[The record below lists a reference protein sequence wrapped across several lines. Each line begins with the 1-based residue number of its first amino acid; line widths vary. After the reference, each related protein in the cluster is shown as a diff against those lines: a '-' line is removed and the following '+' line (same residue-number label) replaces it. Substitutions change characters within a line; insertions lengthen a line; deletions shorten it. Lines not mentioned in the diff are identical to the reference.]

1 MTAGRPLVLDA
12 MCLNHFARADRL
24 DVLRDLL
31 VSDECRTT
39 YVVIEELRRGSSAHP
54 ALQDALELEWIKVH
68 RLDTLEEL
76 ECFVK
81 WAERIGASERDR
93 GGASV
98 FAVAELRGGIAI
110 TDDQAAI
117 RVARR
122 YGLEVHGTVWLLAR
136 ACRDGKLTEVAA
148 GNLIDLVRATGMR
161 LPCTGAEFGTWG
173 RAHYLL

>member
-1 MTAGRPLVLDA
+1 MTVSRPLVLDA

-31 VSDECRTT
+31 ISDECRTT
-39 YVVIEELRRGSSAHP
+39 YVVIEELRLGSATHP
-54 ALQDALELEWIKVH
+54 ALRDALALEWIKVH
-68 RLDTLEEL
+68 RLDTIREL

-81 WAERIGASERDR
+81 WAERIGAGERDR
-93 GGASV
+93 GEASV
-98 FAVAELRGGIAI
+98 FAIAESADCTAI

-122 YGLEVHGTVWLLAR
+122 YGLEVHGTIWLLAR

-148 GNLIDLVRATGMR
+148 GNLIDSVRDTGMR
-161 LPCTGAEFGTWG
+161 LPCTGAEFGEWARVQG
-173 RAHYLL
+173 LL

>member
-1 MTAGRPLVLDA
+1 

-31 VSDECRTT
+31 ISDDCRTT
-39 YVVIEELRRGSSAHP
+39 YVVIEELRRGALTHP
-54 ALQDALELEWIKVH
+54 ALQYALELEWIKVH
-68 RLDTLEEL
+68 RLDTLQEL

-81 WAERIGASERDR
+81 WAERIGAGERDR
-93 GGASV
+93 GEASV
-98 FAVAELRGGIAI
+98 FAVAELKEATAI

-117 RVARR
+117 RVARK
-122 YGLEVHGTVWLLAR
+122 YGLDVHGTVWLLAR

-161 LPCTGAEFGTWG
+161 LPCTGAEFGTWA
-173 RAHYLL
+173 RAHDLL